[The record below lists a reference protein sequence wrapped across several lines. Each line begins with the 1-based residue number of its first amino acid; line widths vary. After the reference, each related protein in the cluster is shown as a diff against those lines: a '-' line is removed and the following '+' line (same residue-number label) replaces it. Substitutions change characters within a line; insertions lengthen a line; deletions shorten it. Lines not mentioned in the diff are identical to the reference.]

1 MVVLQQNTTEFRWGT
16 IINDIEVSTRGS
28 PKSSPWTD
36 SFIFEQLNQW
46 LGVLGYTYRME
57 VANLQT
63 IEYFAHAWLTCD
75 DSKGSKNNLSR
86 IHGGN
91 LHQVHMN

>member
-1 MVVLQQNTTEFRWGT
+1 M
-16 IINDIEVSTRGS
+16 NDIEVSTRGS

-46 LGVLGYTYRME
+46 LGVLGYTYSME

-63 IEYFAHAWLTCD
+63 TEYFARMHD
-75 DSKGSKNNLSR
+75 
-86 IHGGN
+86 
-91 LHQVHMN
+91 

>member
-46 LGVLGYTYRME
+46 LGVLGYTYSME

-63 IEYFAHAWLTCD
+63 TEYFARMHD
-75 DSKGSKNNLSR
+75 
-86 IHGGN
+86 
-91 LHQVHMN
+91 